1 MNTPDN
7 SAVPTASFSDFAISA
22 EVAQAMAE
30 LGYTTPTPIQ
40 ARALPALLGES
51 QDFIG
56 LASTGTGKTA
66 AFGIPLVEA
75 VDTSSKDTQA
85 LVLSPTRELAM
96 QVSEQLGKLGKYKGV
111 RVATI
116 YGGASYT
123 TQLSAIQRGA
133 HIVVATPGRL
143 VDFLEQKKIALQK
156 VKAVVLDEADEMI
169 SMGFKEDLEFIL
181 SATHSVGVEGS
192 ESGAAKKQARAS
204 CKTWLF
210 SATMSRDIRRVA
222 DLYLKDPVTVQINAV
237 GGLSDKIEQIYYTVR
252 DGAKTELI
260 GRLLQ
265 IHPQFYGIIFCQTKL
280 ETVQLCDYLNR
291 SGFSTDA
298 LHGDRSQKERE
309 ITLKKFRNKEI
320 QCIVATDVAARGLDI
335 KDLTHVINH
344 SLPWD
349 TESYIHRIGRT
360 GRNGQTGIALTL
372 VNPNQIHSLK
382 RVQAQ
387 TKTVMKKGVIPRR
400 SDVAKTKVEQ
410 VLQSLMAVK
419 DDGRQYK
426 LALRLVQEL
435 ALTESVKD
443 VPQTM
448 SSIEDSVARMLVV
461 YQSGVLVDDEKEL
474 DFMGSDRAPRELSEE
489 GSHGGYEPRGRG
501 SFRPGRG
508 GGGGFG
514 RRSFGGGSGGNDRR
528 DNYRTR
534 DRNGE
539 RAGGERTERF
549 DGPARAA
556 SAERPERSSEQDFKP
571 RNDYVPRS
579 RPDFREKREG
589 FVPREKSFSRDSAAR
604 PQAVGKP
611 FPRRTLASSPL
622 KRDLREEK
630 PRKDKYKSAKTR
642 STSASE

>member
-1 MNTPDN
+1 MNTPEIP
-7 SAVPTASFSDFAISA
+7 AVPNATFSDFAISP

-40 ARALPALLGES
+40 ARALPALLGDS

-66 AFGIPLVEA
+66 AFGIPLVES

-133 HIVVATPGRL
+133 HIIVATPGRL

-181 SATHSVGVEGS
+181 SATHSVAAEGEPAS
-192 ESGAAKKQARAS
+192 KKQARAS

-435 ALTESVKD
+435 ALTEAVKD

-448 SSIEDSVARMLVV
+448 ASIEDSVARMLVV
-461 YQSGVLVDDEKEL
+461 YQSAVLVDDEKEL

-489 GSHGGYEPRGRG
+489 NSDRGGYEPRGRG
-501 SFRPGRG
+501 SFRPRS

-514 RRSFGGGSGGNDRR
+514 RRSFGGGGGGNDRR
-528 DNYRTR
+528 DNYRSR
-534 DRNGE
+534 DR
-539 RAGGERTERF
+539 GGERVERTENFERSET
-549 DGPARAA
+549 P
-556 SAERPERSSEQDFKP
+556 AEREFKP
-571 RNDYVPRS
+571 RTEYAPRS
-579 RPDFREKREG
+579 RPEFREKREG
-589 FVPREKSFSRDSAAR
+589 FAPRGEGYIPREKSFSRDTAR
-604 PQAVGKP
+604 PAAGAMGKP
-611 FPRRTLASSPL
+611 FPRKSLASSPL
-622 KRDLREEK
+622 SREIREEK

-642 STSASE
+642 SSSVSE